1 MTESNNKDKAGPGIA
16 NYPQLSDLI
25 FNNTSNNSFNKV
37 LGELKRSTLSIPNR
51 LRSIK
56 QDANFVSEVASAYGL
71 PLVANERCGSWY
83 IHPEQ
88 KKQSAYFKSTDGHMA
103 QWSFSLRRLNLQVLE
118 TIGRSDG
125 CIIVDS
131 TRRGKSMPDA
141 LSKTIPI
148 WTAVMNRIL
157 FPDHPDSHEVTTP
170 PTVVGASEHA
180 QIAAR
185 IAGFVESLKTLE
197 LGIPS
202 IRQKITKPLRPIWVT
217 PTSSLPESP
226 PNFPSFHPVVLLTA
240 SSRISGSEST
250 SETGYVQGAADDA
263 EAWAQGLT
271 APLFWKHSETLSNT
285 PEDMIEEVI
294 AELVKRGDGNRGS
307 QLTPIGP
314 GKRVAIGTID
324 AAETDAG
331 AKDIVI
337 TVASKENEVLR
348 SKMKTEYLHLTLV
361 DGKVGS
367 RQLRHSLPNLIAWV
381 KAQLSAT
388 SASRIVVADTNG
400 KDQGVGIALAI
411 LCLFVT
417 DDGNIRSSE
426 EVKDPPNGLN
436 KQTIKQ
442 KLSWISVAKP
452 DANPSR
458 TTLQSVNA
466 YLLG

>member
-1 MTESNNKDKAGPGIA
+1 
-16 NYPQLSDLI
+16 
-25 FNNTSNNSFNKV
+25 
-37 LGELKRSTLSIPNR
+37 
-51 LRSIK
+51 
-56 QDANFVSEVASAYGL
+56 
-71 PLVANERCGSWY
+71 
-83 IHPEQ
+83 
-88 KKQSAYFKSTDGHMA
+88 
-103 QWSFSLRRLNLQVLE
+103 
-118 TIGRSDG
+118 
-125 CIIVDS
+125 
-131 TRRGKSMPDA
+131 
-141 LSKTIPI
+141 
-148 WTAVMNRIL
+148 
-157 FPDHPDSHEVTTP
+157 
-170 PTVVGASEHA
+170 
-180 QIAAR
+180 
-185 IAGFVESLKTLE
+185 
-197 LGIPS
+197 
-202 IRQKITKPLRPIWVT
+202 
-217 PTSSLPESP
+217 
-226 PNFPSFHPVVLLTA
+226 
-240 SSRISGSEST
+240 
-250 SETGYVQGAADDA
+250 
-263 EAWAQGLT
+263 
-271 APLFWKHSETLSNT
+271 
-285 PEDMIEEVI
+285 MIEEVI
-294 AELVKRGDGNRGS
+294 AELVKKGDGNQGS

-331 AKDIVI
+331 AKDVVI

-348 SKMKTEYLHLTLV
+348 SKMETGYLHLTLV

-388 SASRIVVADTNG
+388 SASRIVVADING
-400 KDQGVGIALAI
+400 KDQGVGIALVI

>member
-1 MTESNNKDKAGPGIA
+1 MEEDNNDAKTNPSNPS
-16 NYPQLSDLI
+16 YPQLSDLI
-25 FNNTSNNSFNKV
+25 FNNASNNSFNKV

-56 QDANFVSEVASAYGL
+56 QDANFVSEVAAAYEL

-83 IHPEQ
+83 ITPEQ

-118 TIGRSDG
+118 TIGKFDG

-148 WTAVMNRIL
+148 WTTVMNRVL
-157 FPDHPDSHEVTTP
+157 FPEQPESHEIATP
-170 PTVVGASEHA
+170 STVVGASEHA

-185 IAGFVESLKTLE
+185 MSGFVESLKTLD
-197 LGIPS
+197 LDLPT
-202 IRQKITKPLRPIWVT
+202 IRQNLTKPLRPIWVT
-217 PTSSLPESP
+217 PTSSLPTSP
-226 PNFPSFHPVVLLTA
+226 PKFSSFHPVVLLTA
-240 SSRISGSEST
+240 SSRVSGSEST

-271 APLFWKHSETLSNT
+271 APLFWQHSEILLST

-294 AELVKRGDGNRGS
+294 AGLVAQGDGNKGA
-307 QLTPIGP
+307 QLTEIGP
-314 GKRVAIGTID
+314 GKRVAIGTVD
-324 AAETDAG
+324 AAETDA
-331 AKDIVI
+331 KKTDIVV
-337 TVASKENEVLR
+337 TVSPGDNETLR
-348 SKMKTEYLHLTLV
+348 SMLKSRYLHLTLA

-367 RQLRHSLPNLIAWV
+367 RQLRHSLPNLITSI
-381 KAQLSAT
+381 KAQLAVSPT
-388 SASRIVVADTNG
+388 SRIVVADVSG
-400 KDQGVGIALAI
+400 KDQGVGVALAI
-411 LCLFVT
+411 LCLFIT
-417 DDGNIRSSE
+417 DDGAIRPGE
-426 EVKDPPNGLN
+426 EVKEPPNGLN
-436 KQTIKQ
+436 KQIIKQ

-466 YLLG
+466 FLLG

>member
-1 MTESNNKDKAGPGIA
+1 MTESNNKNKAGSGTA

-56 QDANFVSEVASAYGL
+56 QDADFVSEVASAYGL

-148 WTAVMNRIL
+148 WTTVMNRIL

-185 IAGFVESLKTLE
+185 IAGFVESLKTLD
-197 LGIPS
+197 LDVPS

-271 APLFWKHSETLSNT
+271 APLFWKHSEILLNT

-294 AELVKRGDGNRGS
+294 VELVKKGDGNRGS

-331 AKDIVI
+331 ANDLVI
-337 TVASKENEVLR
+337 TVAPKENEALR
-348 SKMKTEYLHLTLV
+348 SKMKTRYQHLALV

-367 RQLRHSLPNLIAWV
+367 RQLRHSLPNLIDSV

-388 SASRIVVADTNG
+388 SASRIVVADANG

-411 LCLFVT
+411 LCLFIT